1 MTVNPPVLDTNG
13 LPLPLVLINTSL
25 LQNGQSYTLSPSST
39 DITSL
44 VQPSDNVIVKRVVST
59 SPTNDVTLQVNV
71 SKYTQT
77 ITVHDVPANYS
88 LTVGVQ
94 ELTQLQTLTNQGYFV
109 YDGNSKVYMRF
120 YIGVINN
127 LGDIVTNF
135 SNDIYLKNGLKVS
148 LTIPN
153 RNNGTLFLFQRVE
166 NKMVYQSHLEIDT
179 TTPVYEATVTG
190 VYEFDVRSN
199 TLSDNPSSWWIITV
213 FVILGVILAFGLLY
227 WIVTTYYKGY
237 DKTMLNVPPP
247 QMYQNEYLSPDTV
260 NWYLNE
266 GQNVTI

>member
-1 MTVNPPVLDTNG
+1 MTVNPPVLDTND
-13 LPLPLVLINTSL
+13 LPLPLVLVNTSL
-25 LQNGQSYTLSPSST
+25 LQNGESYTLSPSST

-44 VQPSDNVIVKRVVST
+44 VQPSDNVVVKRVVST
-59 SPTNDVTLQVNV
+59 SLTFDVTLQVNV

-77 ITVHDVPANYS
+77 ITVHNVPTNYS

-94 ELTQLQTLTNQGYFV
+94 ELTQLQTLPNQGYFA

-127 LGDIVTNF
+127 FGDIVTDF

-153 RNNGTLFLFQRVE
+153 CNSGTLFLFQRE
-166 NKMVYQSHLEIDT
+166 NDKMVYKTPLVRNT
-179 TTPVYEATVTG
+179 TATVYETTLNG

-213 FVILGVILAFGLLY
+213 FVSMGVILGFFLVY
-227 WIVTTYYKGY
+227 WIVTTYYTGF
-237 DKTMLNVPPP
+237 DKTMINDPIPS
-247 QMYQNEYLSPDTV
+247 QMMNPNQYLSPDTV
-260 NWYLNE
+260 NWYLD
-266 GQNVTI
+266 QSVTI